1 MYQMLGRV
9 FKLSSSA
16 RIRGLCLRRQVH
28 EQRLFST
35 SATPYLLLRNNNA
48 VISPNER
55 LVSIDLFDPRKQET
69 VKIPEQRVS
78 KEVQES
84 VTIGSSR
91 GWVGLKN
98 IHDSSV
104 RLTNIFNPSSSSPKV
119 VSLPPLGVDISRAK
133 VSSLSLSASPDD
145 EGGDCVVAVSFF
157 SPMLGLC
164 RPGESEWTYI
174 KIPQAM
180 PISKVMY
187 SVTDKQFYISTE
199 SSPAET
205 GLITSSPKFP
215 PVSPYPRLL
224 THQSSE
230 LLNLS
235 TELMDL
241 SCYATPYLVETPSGE
256 SLIVFWVRE
265 SFDREKLRDKTTR
278 NTKSFIVFRR
288 DQEELKTG
296 SFTRDIGNL
305 CIFLG
310 KNEAFCVSATDYP
323 GLQPNSVYFGDF
335 DTGFG
340 FYALASLTLH
350 DLTDSAP
357 ESIHY
362 MWLAPLQ

>member
-16 RIRGLCLRRQVH
+16 RSRGLCLRRQVH
-28 EQRLFST
+28 DQRLFST
-35 SATPYLLLRNNNA
+35 SATPYLLLCNNNS
-48 VISPNER
+48 VISPKER

-98 IHDSSV
+98 IYDSSV
-104 RLTNIFNPSSSSPKV
+104 RLTNIFNPASSRKV
-119 VSLPPLGVDISRAK
+119 VSLPPLDVNSSRAK
-133 VSSLSLSASPDD
+133 VSSLSLSASPD
-145 EGGDCVVAVSFF
+145 EEEGDCVVAVSFLA
-157 SPMLGLC
+157 PMLGLC
-164 RPGESEWTYI
+164 RPGDSEWKYI

-180 PISKVMY
+180 PVSKVMY
-187 SVTDKQFYISTE
+187 SVTDQQFYVNTDSRPT
-199 SSPAET
+199 ET
-205 GLITSSPKFP
+205 GLITTSSNFP

-256 SLIVFWVRE
+256 SLTVFW
-265 SFDREKLRDKTTR
+265 
-278 NTKSFIVFRR
+278 
-288 DQEELKTG
+288 
-296 SFTRDIGNL
+296 
-305 CIFLG
+305 
-310 KNEAFCVSATDYP
+310 
-323 GLQPNSVYFGDF
+323 
-335 DTGFG
+335 
-340 FYALASLTLH
+340 
-350 DLTDSAP
+350 
-357 ESIHY
+357 
-362 MWLAPLQ
+362 